1 MLELKQHII
10 NYWLQYYSKTKW
22 PFVRRLQIA
31 KAMNENI
38 DNALRELRDEK
49 KIILRRGIS
58 DVLVVYVGDEKILS
72 EIKNLLNS

>member
-1 MLELKQHII
+1 MTELKQHII

-31 KAMNENI
+31 KSMDENI
-38 DNALRELRDEK
+38 DNALRELRDEN
-49 KIILRRGIS
+49 KIILRCGIS